1 MPRTLFIVY
10 SGRDSIKSLFWGEC
24 KEESAPHWTGDS
36 SCGNLVLCVELVMRT
51 LRNSVTWVRCD
62 QCHHCPAQCP
72 PDRVIWG
79 TNKSWETIFWTFSKV
94 LCLATPQTISSS
106 SQSSVH
112 WSSFVLIP
120 SRSSSSWILA
130 WRPSQRRFRIFSET
144 FHLVVKH
151 FQTWQRES
159 LTTFWGKIFVQY
171 FFFKLKI
178 PFTEICLS
186 TTTDWCTIQW
196 LYPLLPPSLPAL
208 FRENQAT
215 WNGKML
221 QHSAIPRQR
230 WENPLFTIHHT
241 TTSHILKILLRMM
254 RTCKGST

>member
-24 KEESAPHWTGDS
+24 KEDSAPHYTGDS

-130 WRPSQRRFRIFSET
+130 WRPSQRRFRTFSEI

-159 LTTFWGKIFVQY
+159 PTTF
-171 FFFKLKI
+171 
-178 PFTEICLS
+178 
-186 TTTDWCTIQW
+186 
-196 LYPLLPPSLPAL
+196 
-208 FRENQAT
+208 
-215 WNGKML
+215 
-221 QHSAIPRQR
+221 
-230 WENPLFTIHHT
+230 
-241 TTSHILKILLRMM
+241 
-254 RTCKGST
+254 